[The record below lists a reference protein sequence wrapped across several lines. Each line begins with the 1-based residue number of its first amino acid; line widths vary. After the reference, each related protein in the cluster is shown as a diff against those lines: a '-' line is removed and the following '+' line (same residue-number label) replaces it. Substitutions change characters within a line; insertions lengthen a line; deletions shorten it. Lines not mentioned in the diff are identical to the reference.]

1 MAKRALAQTRW
12 KCGLG
17 GGTAQHPESD
27 CVEETMREDLK
38 PGNPFPEFELAI
50 AYGEVVSLSKLM
62 AGMPTVLTFN
72 RGNF

>member
-1 MAKRALAQTRW
+1 ML
-12 KCGLG
+12 
-17 GGTAQHPESD
+17 
-27 CVEETMREDLK
+27 EELK